1 MRTGDVLGFAN
12 RVDNS
17 VIGHHFEAV
26 PLLYAENGPT
36 AKLGDNITFDSLLFP
51 YKFAYALTYVEGM
64 GGSVQ
69 VFDNFY
75 LKYMNS
81 DNVFSLKA
89 FDSVSYIVAKRGL
102 RKLKQPKWFSCLMTG
117 KNSVMKGFCLVI
129 WVPQLTS

>member
-1 MRTGDVLGFAN
+1 MRKGDVLGFAN

-69 VFDNFY
+69 
-75 LKYMNS
+75 
-81 DNVFSLKA
+81 
-89 FDSVSYIVAKRGL
+89 GL
-102 RKLKQPKWFSCLMTG
+102 SQL
-117 KNSVMKGFCLVI
+117 CLVYD
-129 WVPQLTS
+129 LFFS